1 MKKFLPLFLILAL
14 SACFPDKEVPPG
26 PAPSPGSILVLNE
39 GNFQWGNASIT
50 SYDLKEGNA
59 SDGDVFSSANG
70 RPLGDVLQSAL
81 LIDNSYWLVINNS
94 GKIEVVDQK
103 SFKSVKTLD
112 QLGSPRHLCKVSPD
126 ELALTD
132 LYSDSLSFLNIHS
145 GAITDRIFIKGW
157 MEEMVLIKDQ
167 LWVTNPNSR
176 KIYEVS
182 LNTKRVVDSIP
193 IGFGSFS
200 VYADKAERLWIATR
214 GNKDLGIPSMIHC
227 MDPVSK
233 TLLFSE
239 DIGNEIIQDFFVD
252 KEDRVYYLFENKLYR
267 FDAQAPAIPDTPL
280 YEGSAGN
287 LYAVEYHAGKIFLS
301 DAIDFI
307 QRGKV
312 LVLDDSGE
320 VLDMFQA
327 GRIPNGFL
335 FIP

>member
-1 MKKFLPLFLILAL
+1 MKKFIPLFLIL
-14 SACFPDKEVPPG
+14 SACFPEKDAPPG
-26 PAPSPGSILVLNE
+26 AAPSPGSILVLNE

-50 SYDLKEGNA
+50 NYDLKEGIA
-59 SDGDVFSSANG
+59 SAGDVFSSANG

-103 SFKSVKTLD
+103 TFASQKTLS
-112 QLGSPRHLCKVSPD
+112 QLGSPRHLCRVSAN
-126 ELALTD
+126 EVALSD

-145 GAITDRIFIKGW
+145 GEITHQVFIKGW
-157 MEEMVLIKDQ
+157 MEQMVFLKDQ

-176 KIYEVS
+176 KIYQVS
-182 LNTKRVVDSIP
+182 LNTKQVTDSIP

-214 GNKDLGIPSMIHC
+214 GNKELGIPSMIHC

-239 DIGNEIIQDFFVD
+239 EIGNEIIQDFFVD
-252 KEDRVYYLFENKLYR
+252 TEDRVYYLYENKLFR
-267 FDAQAPAIPDTPL
+267 FDAQAPAIPSNPL
-280 YEGSAGN
+280 YQGSSGN

-307 QRGKV
+307 QRGNV
-312 LVLDDSGE
+312 LVLNDSGE

>member
-1 MKKFLPLFLILAL
+1 MKKLLPLCLILAL
-14 SACFPDKEVPPG
+14 GACFPDKDTPNS
-26 PAPSPGSILVLNE
+26 PAPTPGSILVLNE

-50 SYDLKEGNA
+50 GYDLKAGTA

-81 LIDNSYWLVINNS
+81 LIDNNYWLVINNS
-94 GKIEVVDQK
+94 GKIEVVDQTT
-103 SFKSVKTLD
+103 FKSQKTLSL
-112 QLGSPRHLCKVSPD
+112 LGSPRHLCQVSPD
-126 ELALTD
+126 EVALTD

-145 GAITDRIFIKGW
+145 GAINSKVHIEGW
-157 MEEMVLIKDQ
+157 MEQMCLVKDR

-176 KIYEVS
+176 KIYQVS
-182 LNTKRVVDSIP
+182 PDTKQVTDSLP
-193 IGFGSFS
+193 VGFGSFS

-227 MDPVSK
+227 LDPVSK
-233 TLLFSE
+233 SFLFSE
-239 DIGNEIIQDFFVD
+239 EIGIEIIQDFFMD
-252 KEDRVYYLFENKLYR
+252 DQDRVYYLFENKLFR
-267 FDAQAPAIPDTPL
+267 FDAQSPAIPSTPL

-307 QRGKV
+307 QRGNV
-312 LVLDDSGE
+312 LVLDDSGKL
-320 VLDMFQA
+320 LDMFQA